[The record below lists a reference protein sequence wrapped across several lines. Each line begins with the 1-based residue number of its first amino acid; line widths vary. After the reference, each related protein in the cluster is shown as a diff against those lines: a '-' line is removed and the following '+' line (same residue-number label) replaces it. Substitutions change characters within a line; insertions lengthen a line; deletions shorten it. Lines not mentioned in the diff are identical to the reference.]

1 LSAILLAGIVVA
13 ANSILAATVPH
24 IALQQTKP
32 EGSFIGKKTFTISNQ
47 LRAAVKSDIDNGSN
61 AGIVIAL
68 VDPNGTQF
76 YGYGKMSN
84 ANQTSVN
91 KNTLFDIGSLTKT
104 LTTLLLAQMAD
115 DGIVNLNDPIE
126 KYLPATVKV
135 PMFNGQHITLGNL
148 ATHTSG
154 LPDNPPNMPLT
165 GPGFQKYTFEQMYQA
180 LSNIQ
185 LTRAPGSVYNY
196 SNFGMALLGDILASK
211 AGMPYEQLVIDRILN
226 ILGMDSTRITL
237 SDQLKL
243 RLAAGHFNGVEL
255 PTTIENPLPLAPA
268 GSFRST
274 ASDMAKYLSTNMGL
288 TKTTLYSA
296 MQQSHLMRLNTNMK
310 VFGGHGGIY
319 IGLGWFTTTVNNNNN
334 NTNHPHTNESIIW
347 DNGIFNGYNSFIGF
361 NLAKHKGIV
370 ILCSAIQRN
379 LLVSQ
384 IGFGPFDR
392 LSTLIWNL
400 LM

>member
-1 LSAILLAGIVVA
+1 LSAILLTGIFVA

-24 IALQQTKP
+24 IALQQIQP
-32 EGSFIGKKTFTISNQ
+32 EGLFIGKNTFTISNQ
-47 LRAAVKSDIDNGSN
+47 LRAALKSDIDNGSN

-104 LTTLLLAQMAD
+104 LTTLLLAQMTD

-154 LPDNPPNMPLT
+154 LPDNPPNMPLI

-196 SNFGMALLGDILASK
+196 SNFGMALLGDILA
-211 AGMPYEQLVIDRILN
+211 GLN
-226 ILGMDSTRITL
+226 
-237 SDQLKL
+237 
-243 RLAAGHFNGVEL
+243 HF
-255 PTTIENPLPLAPA
+255 
-268 GSFRST
+268 
-274 ASDMAKYLSTNMGL
+274 
-288 TKTTLYSA
+288 
-296 MQQSHLMRLNTNMK
+296 H
-310 VFGGHGGIY
+310 
-319 IGLGWFTTTVNNNNN
+319 
-334 NTNHPHTNESIIW
+334 
-347 DNGIFNGYNSFIGF
+347 
-361 NLAKHKGIV
+361 
-370 ILCSAIQRN
+370 
-379 LLVSQ
+379 LLV
-384 IGFGPFDR
+384 
-392 LSTLIWNL
+392 
-400 LM
+400 